1 MSDFPEPSRRH
12 LLSGLAAL
20 ALSPAGLR
28 GAVYHPTLAAQTYI
42 WLLEMRARNKP
53 LSEGLEEAFSTTR
66 RAGFRHVELMSEFLQ
81 PDIRERS
88 VALLKK
94 HGLEPAIV
102 YTGGPLH
109 ERQAAAET
117 TARVLELAR
126 LSHAA
131 GARAINFNPAPKS
144 GDERKS
150 DAELAVQAESL
161 NELGKELQALGMRLF
176 CHHHLPEMRE
186 NAREWRYEME
196 HTHPRLAAFCIDLD
210 WAFRGGQDPLALVRA
225 AEGRLGSIHIRNSRK
240 GVYLE
245 TVDEG
250 DIDMAP
256 IAAFLR
262 QIQFTGYLVVELVHD
277 KDTRVTRSLFD
288 NLKHAHFYAEKVFGT
303 HPGLLQVDM

>member
-1 MSDFPEPSRRH
+1 MSDFPGPSRRQ
-12 LLSGLAAL
+12 LLSGLAAV

-53 LSEGLEEAFSTTR
+53 LAEGLEEAFSTTR
-66 RAGFRHVELMSEFLQ
+66 RAGFRQVELMSEFLQ
-81 PDIRERS
+81 PDLRERT
-88 VALLKK
+88 VAALKK

-102 YTGGPLH
+102 YTGGPMH
-109 ERQAAAET
+109 ERTAAEET
-117 TARVLELAR
+117 IARVLELGRTA
-126 LSHAA
+126 HAA
-131 GARAINFNPAPKS
+131 GAHAVNFNPAPKS

-150 DAELAVQAESL
+150 DAELAVEAESL
-161 NELGKELQALGMRLF
+161 NELGKELQGAGLRLF

-186 NAREWRYEME
+186 NAREWRYQLE
-196 HTHPRLAAFCIDLD
+196 HTHPRLVAFCIDLD

-225 AEGRLGSIHIRNSRK
+225 AEGRLGSLHIRNSRK

-250 DIDMAP
+250 DIHMAP

-277 KDTRVTRSLFD
+277 KDTQVTHSLFD
-288 NLKHAHFYAEKVFGT
+288 NLKHAHFYTQKVFGSRS
-303 HPGLLQVDM
+303 GLLQVNM